1 MAPLRTMIA
10 RANSRVYSFANK
22 HPAVGPLVFVSST
35 LYFFIQITVAW
46 VWSPPYSVVTNAISD
61 LGNSACGPY
70 RGAYVCSSRHWLMNV
85 GFVGLG
91 LIMAAGS
98 WLIFQEFT
106 EHSPR
111 QRLFAKAGF
120 SLMAAAGVGTVLV
133 GVFPENTVHA
143 MHLLG
148 AGLAIGLGN
157 IAILALGVSL
167 PLPEG
172 LRKSMIVMSVI
183 SLSALVLF
191 TANRDMGIGP
201 GSMERI
207 AAYPETFWLIRFGLY
222 MTKSHRTRAVP
233 AT

>member
-1 MAPLRTMIA
+1 VPLRTMVV
-10 RANSRVYSFANK
+10 RANTHVFSFANK
-22 HPAVGPLVFVSST
+22 HPAVGPVVFISSV
-35 LYFFIQITVAW
+35 LYFFIQIAVAW
-46 VWSPPYSVVTNAISD
+46 VWSPPYSVVKNAISD
-61 LGNSACGPY
+61 LGNSACGSY
-70 RGAYVCSSRHWLMNV
+70 RGAYVCSSRHWLMNF
-85 GFVGLG
+85 GFIGLG

-111 QRLFAKAGF
+111 QKLASKVGF
-120 SLMAAAGVGTVLV
+120 SLMAAAGIGTILV
-133 GVFPENTVHA
+133 GIFPENGIHFLH
-143 MHLLG
+143 MFG
-148 AGLAIGLGN
+148 AGIAIGVGNVAIVVLG
-157 IAILALGVSL
+157 LAL

-172 LRKSMIVMSVI
+172 LRKSMIVMGVV

-191 TANRDMGIGP
+191 AAQRDLGIGA

-222 MTKSHRTRAVP
+222 MTKSHRTRQLP